1 MKQQNPKSNPKKK
14 IIFLKANL
22 NLVRVHGM
30 GCGWTQIF
38 TGAYCK

>member
-1 MKQQNPKSNPKKK
+1 MKQQNLKSNSKKK
-14 IIFLKANL
+14 LIIKANL
-22 NLVRVHGM
+22 NLVRVHEM